1 MTVCGAGKAISHLQR
16 YAESISSQHSSL
28 DADLPAPLFPMY
40 TVPVPA
46 LLDMTEIEPHEVL
59 MSQGALVEFHQDLGK
74 AAFVSHQWVGV
85 DHPDPECR
93 QLRVLQD
100 AFKSLL
106 SEVDFVP
113 LEIFTESLVPSAKP
127 LETAQFRDQP
137 LFIWYDYFSCPQL
150 KQSLQQP
157 WSLGSHHQPDL
168 LSKAIDSIPAYIAEC
183 SYFLGLCPVVDCPDD
198 GRVLGPIS
206 WAQRGWCR
214 VERVCREL
222 SRDGSWI
229 LIQSDVSL
237 ALVGTELAFVG
248 GAVGEGEFTLA
259 QDRLK
264 LAPVLKEAVR
274 RTLLDCLA
282 SFDFESYRLH
292 LNMQTVH
299 LRGLNIGPVTDLV
312 PGFEPGFGGIPDVV
326 AEFLH
331 QNGFRTVLDM
341 DDAGWAPVHYAALG
355 GRTDVIEGLLRQ
367 RADPNRRT
375 SKDQP
380 KVGCPVSM
388 SALDLTMLFKHNDA
402 ARLLIAA
409 GARMDGSIMP
419 SMAYASISNNPE
431 GICILCNAGADP
443 QAENQINIP
452 MLDVCSGYGSLAALE
467 ALLAHALPGTLNFS
481 QALWSSMWCS
491 RGGTAEMV
499 ERLVGLRADVNH
511 QRKIRT
517 GSALDIFQVAKAKSR
532 QHQSDEATT
541 LAALWYHIRDMTP
554 LMGAVITAQY
564 EGAAALIACGARQD
578 LRNTNGWS
586 AKDFAAGQSI
596 PRCLK
601 LAFEGDASECVKVY
615 RLALAHTSVEI

>member
-1 MTVCGAGKAISHLQR
+1 MQ
-16 YAESISSQHSSL
+16 
-28 DADLPAPLFPMY
+28 FPMF
-40 TVPVPA
+40 TIPVET
-46 LLDMTEIEPHEVL
+46 LLKMTTIEPHEEL
-59 MSQGALVEFHQDLGK
+59 QAQGSLVVFDRSMGN
-74 AAFVSHQWVGV
+74 AAFVSHQWLSKH
-85 DHPDPECR
+85 HPDPELK
-93 QLRVLQD
+93 QFRVLQD
-100 AFKSLL
+100 ALRHLL
-106 SEVDFVP
+106 HKLTSVPVDPLTEVYVP
-113 LEIFTESLVPSAKP
+113 TAESLPLRDFQSKP
-127 LETAQFRDQP
+127 LY
-137 LFIWYDYFSCPQL
+137 LWYDYFSCPQL
-150 KQSLQQP
+150 EQSGE
-157 WSLGSHHQPDL
+157 SRSGSQLAD
-168 LSKAIDSIPAYIAEC
+168 AIDSIPAYIAEC

-331 QNGFRTVLDM
+331 QNGFRTVLDI